1 MSLDS
6 LPHNRDR
13 KERLIKKEIMLM
25 GVKDVYREERVSKKG
40 NTYQVIVFVF
50 ENGYKLDSFLN
61 NEQQYILV
69 DVPLIVK

>member
-1 MSLDS
+1 
-6 LPHNRDR
+6 
-13 KERLIKKEIMLM
+13 MLM